1 MARNAASIRDRVLII
16 FPGALGDLICLLPAL
31 RILARR
37 YHDCDLELMARAELA
52 NFAVGRMGIVR
63 AHSIDRQEL
72 SLLFSPADDSAVRAR
87 EFFKTFSRVH
97 SFFGFDHARLRQT
110 LPHAAGGGVLFH
122 PFRPEAEGHIAAAYV
137 ESLGEPRNRGG
148 MPAETATIDITAEDL
163 AQASQ
168 IISSR
173 GAEAGRYVLLMPGSG
188 SQTKNWPAESYL
200 QLAHHLATSTAIVTV
215 LGPAEEHL
223 EAAFSDLNPVKN
235 PPLGALAG
243 LARLSGAFIGNDSG
257 VSHLAAGAGAHGM
270 VIFGPS
276 DPVRWRP
283 LGRVTVLR
291 RVPLQDLRWQEVARA
306 LTDLRERAESERQ
319 LC

>member
-1 MARNAASIRDRVLII
+1 MAYNTAPIRDRVLVI

-63 AHSIDRQEL
+63 AHSIDRREL
-72 SLLFSPADDSAVRAR
+72 SLLFSPADDATPRAR

-97 SFFGFDHARLRQT
+97 SFFGFDNAHLRQT
-110 LPHAAGGGVLFH
+110 LPQAAGGGVFFH
-122 PFRPEAEGHIAAAYV
+122 PFRPAAEGHIAAAYV
-137 ESLGEPRNRGG
+137 DSLGEPLNGG
-148 MPAETATIDITAEDL
+148 GLPADTATIDLTAGDL
-163 AQASQ
+163 AQARRM
-168 IISSR
+168 IASR
-173 GAEAGRYVLLMPGSG
+173 GTEAGRYILLMPGSG
-188 SQTKNWPAESYL
+188 SRTKNWPAESYL
-200 QLAHHLATSTAIVTV
+200 QLARDLGSSTAIVTV

-223 EAAFSDLNPVKN
+223 EAAFSDLNPLKN
-235 PPLGALAG
+235 PPLGTLAG
-243 LARLSGAFIGNDSG
+243 LARLSGVFVGNDSG
-257 VSHLAAGAGAHGM
+257 VSHLAAAAGGRGM

-291 RVPLQDLRWQEVARA
+291 RMPLQDLRWQEVAHA